1 MFFAVFSRFPVV
13 RIAAG
18 PGRGVVVAALCLT
31 MFAYLAARGQTVPEK
46 KKHIIGATAVLT
58 EASSELP
65 FAARIDTGAASCSLH
80 VEKVEI
86 EDEAKKPLDNIGKSV
101 RFQIKNEQGKSAW
114 VESTIAGVVRVRSSA
129 LKDGEFDRRYKV
141 RLTLKWGDFDKE
153 VLVTL
158 NDRTDMKFPL
168 LVGRN
173 FLRHDFLVDVDI
185 DNRDQ
190 PLAKPRDDS

>member
-1 MFFAVFSRFPVV
+1 MFYAVFVRFPAV
-13 RIAAG
+13 RSAAG
-18 PGRGVVVAALCLT
+18 PGRGAVLAALCVT
-31 MFAYLAARGQTVPEK
+31 MFALPAASGQTVPEK

-58 EASSELP
+58 EASSGLP

-80 VEKVEI
+80 VEKMEI
-86 EDEAKKPLDNIGKSV
+86 EDEAKKPLDNIGQSV

-129 LKDGEFDRRYKV
+129 LKDGVFDRRYKV
-141 RLTLKWGDFDKE
+141 RLTLQWGDFSKE

-173 FLRHDFLVDVDI
+173 FLRHDFLVDVDV
-185 DNRDQ
+185 DSRNA
-190 PLAKPRDDS
+190 PLAQARDDS